1 MAEIKV
7 AAQSIAAA
15 RKVGRGNMKKQSLGQ
30 LPKARLVTFGVA
42 AAVFALGVASIS
54 GARSQDQQKRKTTD
68 PPTMAKGKL
77 GQDLFL
83 AIDHRD
89 ISAVKNLIE
98 KGADPNSRNGLEFT
112 PIYVA
117 AASYQMDVMG
127 ELLKAG
133 ADPDAESNYGTPLM
147 FAAATGNIAGANIL
161 LAKDVDINA
170 SRNDG
175 MTVLMMASYSGNP
188 AFVGELLNRKV
199 DFAAKDDNGANALM
213 YAARAGNDQAG
224 KLLIHAGIEVDG
236 ADNDRLTPLMA
247 AVKAGHTSFAKMLLG
262 AKANPNKKDAKGNTP
277 LILAAKYTDNGDL
290 VKALVAAG
298 ANVKATDS
306 TDHNAGYIAAKRGH
320 VTQAGVLGIK
330 ASISEMKSPR
340 QAVSASMSLIQSSMK
355 KFGNSTSCIS
365 CHHEG
370 LGRMATG
377 MAADYGFKLDPAVA
391 GRQKAML
398 TGMTGALKPLHEGA
412 LKNPEMMKQV
422 PLIEINEVNTS
433 DTWLLAGMAAHGQ
446 APTDATAAMVRV
458 LARQQSKDGQWSMS
472 LPRAP
477 MQSSPFTFTA
487 LAIRSLS
494 EYSPKAD
501 KAETA
506 RQIKLAQTWLSKAE
520 AKTSEDRAS
529 RLLGLKWAMQKDLRK
544 AVAEIKSDQR
554 PDGGWSQLPN
564 LASDAYATGQALYA
578 LREGG
583 GISVNDPIYKKGV
596 NFLLRN
602 QDDDGSWFVNKRAIP
617 ANNYFDGGF
626 PHGQSQYSSF
636 NGTCWAMM
644 ALLETLK

>member
-1 MAEIKV
+1 MKITKMAE
-7 AAQSIAAA
+7 S
-15 RKVGRGNMKKQSLGQ
+15 
-30 LPKARLVTFGVA
+30 PKARLMFFGVMTTVLA
-42 AAVFALGVASIS
+42 LAAVSVSASKS
-54 GARSQDQQKRKTTD
+54 TRNHYQQKQVRKTTD
-68 PPTMAKGKL
+68 PPTMPKGKF

-89 ISAVKNLIE
+89 MAAVKGLIG

-147 FAAATGNIAGANIL
+147 FASATGNVAGADIL
-161 LAKDVDINA
+161 LAKNVNVNA
-170 SRNDG
+170 IRNDG
-175 MTVLMMASYSGNP
+175 MSVLMMASYSGNP
-188 AFVGELLNRKV
+188 ALVGDLLQHKADV
-199 DFAAKDDNGANALM
+199 SIKDDNGATALM

-224 KLLIHAGIEVDG
+224 KLLIDAGIEVDG
-236 ADNDRLTPLMA
+236 FDNSHTTPLMA
-247 AVKAGHTSFAKMLLG
+247 AAKAGHVSFVKMLLA
-262 AKANPNKKDAKGNTP
+262 AKADPNKKDAQGYTP
-277 LILAAKYTDNGDL
+277 LILAAKYSDNADL
-290 VKALVAAG
+290 VKALLAGG
-298 ANVKATDS
+298 ANAKTMDS
-306 TDHNAGYIAAKRGH
+306 QSRNAGYVAAMRGH
-320 VTQAGVLGIK
+320 QASATALGV
-330 ASISEMKSPR
+330 ISSTHAVKTPR
-340 QAVSASMSLIQSSMK
+340 QAVSASLSIIQSSMK
-355 KFGNSTSCIS
+355 KFGNSTSCLS
-365 CHHEG
+365 CHQEG
-370 LGRMATG
+370 LGRIATG
-377 MAADYGFKLDPAVA
+377 MAADTGFKLDPAVA
-391 GRQKAML
+391 GRHKAML
-398 TGMTGALKPLHEGA
+398 TGMTGQLKPLHEGA
-412 LKNPEMMKQV
+412 LKNPEVMKQV

-433 DTWLLAGMAAHGQ
+433 DTWLLAGMAAHHQ
-446 APTDATAAMVRV
+446 APTDATTAMVRV

-487 LAIRSLS
+487 LAIRSLKA
-494 EYSPKAD
+494 YSPKVDATVTG
-501 KAETA
+501 K
-506 RQIKLAQTWLSKAE
+506 QIKLAQSWLMSAP

-529 RLLGLKWAMQKDLRK
+529 RLLGLKWSMQKGVRK
-544 AVAEIKSDQR
+544 AVAEIKADQR

-578 LREGG
+578 LHEGG
-583 GISVNDPIYKKGV
+583 GMSVNDPVYQKGV
-596 NFLLRN
+596 KFLLRN

-636 NGTCWAMM
+636 NGTCYAMM